1 MTNFLSMS
9 QNQFG
14 SKDHISKVP
23 RKEKPKEDQGEY
35 LSYSTY
41 NPAFEVKIPLT
52 LGQDVSLSKELKEKL
67 IKEVDLD
74 YFDGYLSFF
83 GLNTLCKAVKRFS
96 FPKFYVLLQQNR
108 QSNTIGFA
116 ILYYITIYGLFYCV

>member
-1 MTNFLSMS
+1 MKNFLSMLQNHLAS
-9 QNQFG
+9 QEQ
-14 SKDHISKVP
+14 ISAAPK
-23 RKEKPKEDQGEY
+23 KEKPKEDQGEY

-41 NPAFEVKIPLT
+41 NPAFEVKIPLS
-52 LGQDVSLSKELKEKL
+52 LGQDVSLPKELKERL

-74 YFDGYLSFF
+74 CFEGYLSFF

-108 QSNTIGFA
+108 QSNIICFA
-116 ILYYITIYGLFYCV
+116 IL